1 MTWHLSK
8 AIILAHNQL
17 LSSALQAVFAHVQT
31 HIVFIVLM
39 QVHAALL
46 GLPPSLRYIF
56 VDIGLVDDLGYELRA
71 VVDSWRIRGRDVRTM
86 NGVGGAVFDKKCQ
99 ESKDGADEEDDY

>member
-8 AIILAHNQL
+8 AIKLARDQL
-17 LSSALQAVFAHVQT
+17 LSSTLQAVFAHVRT
-31 HIVFIVLM
+31 HIVFVVLM

-56 VDIGLVDDLGYELRA
+56 VDIGLVNDLGYELGA
-71 VVDSWRIRGRDVRTM
+71 VVDSWRIRGRDVGTM
-86 NGVGGAVFDKKCQ
+86 NGVGGAVFDEKSQ
-99 ESKDGADEEDDY
+99 ESKDGTDEEDDY

>member
-1 MTWHLSK
+1 
-8 AIILAHNQL
+8 
-17 LSSALQAVFAHVQT
+17 
-31 HIVFIVLM
+31 M

-56 VDIGLVDDLGYELRA
+56 VDVGLVNDFGYELGA
-71 VVDSWRIRGRDVRTM
+71 VVYSWGIRGRDVGTM
-86 NGVGGAVFDKKCQ
+86 NGVGGAVFDEKCQ